1 MELLI
6 LNYEYP
12 PLGGGAGV
20 ITQTLAEGLAT
31 EGHSVTVVTTWFE
44 GEKEISTAGN
54 LKIIRL
60 KSRRKFTYRSN
71 PREMWSWIVH
81 SKKFLETYCSEH
93 RFDLCF
99 ANFSIPGGETALFLK
114 KRFNIPFIV
123 ISHGHDIPWFFP
135 QQMFWYH
142 LITYYRIRK
151 ICRQSEK
158 LVLLSEPMKAN
169 ADKFMGK
176 HHQHKNVIISN
187 AFDNS
192 LFYPDYSKRNEV
204 FTIVFSGR
212 LVEQKDPMTFLKAMQ
227 LLAQHNINFEVEI
240 YGDGVMRRKMENFVG
255 CNNLMEKIHFKG
267 WMKKEELA
275 EAYQKAHVFV
285 STSLEEGMSVAILEA
300 MASGLYTFA
309 TPVSNNEVM
318 IKENVSGEI
327 FDGNDPQN
335 LTQRLSDFYEKK
347 FSQNNKIPDEI
358 LEEFGNYY
366 HNKVMVEEYCDQ
378 AKRLIAI
385 QSNLHQK

>member
-1 MELLI
+1 
-6 LNYEYP
+6 
-12 PLGGGAGV
+12 
-20 ITQTLAEGLAT
+20 TQTLAEGLAAY
-31 EGHSVTVVTTWFE
+31 GHNVTVVSTWFT
-44 GEKEISTAGN
+44 GEKEIEKKEN

-60 KSRRKFTYRSN
+60 KSKRRYTYRSN

-81 SKKFLETYCSEH
+81 SKKFLSTYCSEH

-123 ISHGHDIPWFFP
+123 VSHGHDIPWFFP

-192 LFYPDYSKRNEV
+192 LFYPDYSKRNDV

-300 MASGLYTFA
+300 MASGLYVFG
-309 TPVSNNEVM
+309 TPVSNNIVM
-318 IKENVSGEI
+318 IHENESGEI
-327 FDGNDPQN
+327 FTCGTADN
-335 LTQRLSDFYEKK
+335 LAQKLIEFYKYKFNENYQIPHNTLEK
-347 FSQNNKIPDEI
+347 
-358 LEEFGNYY
+358 FGDYY
-366 HNKVMVEEYCDQ
+366 HNRVM
-378 AKRLIAI
+378 I
-385 QSNLHQK
+385 QGYTDMFENADLSATKKENIRNRI